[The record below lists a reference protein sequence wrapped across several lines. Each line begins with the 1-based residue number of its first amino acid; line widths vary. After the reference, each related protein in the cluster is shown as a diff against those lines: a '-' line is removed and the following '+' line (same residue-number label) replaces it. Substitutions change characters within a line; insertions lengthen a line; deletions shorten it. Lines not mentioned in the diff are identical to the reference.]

1 MLFGGGA
8 AMTGNNIPEDQED
21 KGTMFYDF
29 NEMLKIYVHKTVIA
43 SMEGDEEKLE
53 ESWQLETHLSRMGKR
68 LDENA
73 SKTKVTKHTLKTFK

>member
-1 MLFGGGA
+1 
-8 AMTGNNIPEDQED
+8 MTGNNIPEDQED

-53 ESWQLETHLSRMGKR
+53 ES
-68 LDENA
+68 
-73 SKTKVTKHTLKTFK
+73 